1 MGASAAVEYEE
12 ITTEENAAEE
22 NKEIRKLH
30 EFAESRV
37 KYQAEQIDLPEG
49 KTVYRFVKR
58 SMDILCSTLALIV
71 LLIPMVLI
79 AVIIA
84 LDSPGNPIFSQVRL
98 GKDQKPFTLYKFRSM
113 RLDAEAD
120 GAQWASNDDPRVTRV
135 GAFLRKTRIDELPQL
150 VNILKGDMSIVGP
163 RPERPEF
170 YDVFDTYI
178 SGFRQRMLVR
188 PGLTGYAQVVGGY
201 SLMPEEKIVY
211 DLEYI
216 KKQSLLFDIRLILY
230 TVIVVFRGDKS
241 REAIDRIDHCQIVGE
256 AKK

>member
-1 MGASAAVEYEE
+1 MSSVKAG
-12 ITTEENAAEE
+12 ND
-22 NKEIRKLH
+22 EIRKLH

-37 KYQAEQIDLPEG
+37 RYQAEDIGTPEEKKG
-49 KTVYRFVKR
+49 YNILKR
-58 SMDILCSTLALIV
+58 CLDIVCALLALAV
-71 LLIPMVLI
+71 LLIPMALI
-79 AVIIA
+79 ALVIA

-113 RLDAEAD
+113 RMDAEED
-120 GAQWASNDDPRVTRV
+120 GAQWAYSDDPRVTRV

-150 VNILKGDMSIVGP
+150 INILKGNMSIVGP

-201 SLMPEEKIVY
+201 SLQPEEKIVY

-216 KKQSLLFDIRLILY
+216 KNQSFLMDIRLILY
-230 TVIVVFRGDKS
+230 TVVVVFRGDES
-241 REAIDRIDHCQIVGE
+241 REKLGEIKHCEVIGR
-256 AKK
+256 

>member
-1 MGASAAVEYEE
+1 MGIKTDAK
-12 ITTEENAAEE
+12 N
-22 NKEIRKLH
+22 EIRKLH
-30 EFAESRV
+30 DFAESRV
-37 KYQAEQIDLPEG
+37 KYQAGDIGVPEA
-49 KTVYRFVKR
+49 KYVYSFLKR
-58 SMDILCSTLALIV
+58 SMDILCALLALVV
-71 LLIPMVLI
+71 LLIPMILI

-113 RLDAEAD
+113 CMDAEAD
-120 GAQWASNDDPRVTRV
+120 GAQWAYSDDPRVTRV
-135 GAFLRKTRIDELPQL
+135 GAFLRKTRMDELPQL

-178 SGFRQRMLVR
+178 IGFRQRMLVR

-201 SLMPEEKIVY
+201 SLLPEEKIVY

-216 KKQSLLFDIRLILY
+216 KKRSFLFDIRLILY
-230 TVIVVFRGDKS
+230 TVVVVLRGDKS
-241 REAIDRIDHCQIVGE
+241 RETMDRIEHCQIIGE

>member
-1 MGASAAVEYEE
+1 MGANAAVSVE
-12 ITTEENAAEE
+12 IDTMETETEESR
-22 NKEIRKLH
+22 EIRKLH
-30 EFAESRV
+30 DFAESRV
-37 KYQAEQIDLPEG
+37 KYQAEDIGVPEA
-49 KTVYRFVKR
+49 KYVYSFLKR
-58 SMDILCSTLALIV
+58 SMDILCALLALVV
-71 LLIPMVLI
+71 LLIPMILI

-113 RLDAEAD
+113 RMDAEAD
-120 GAQWASNDDPRVTRV
+120 GAQWAYSDDPRVTRV
-135 GAFLRKTRIDELPQL
+135 GAFLRKTRMDELPQL

-178 SGFRQRMLVR
+178 IGFRQRMLVR

-201 SLMPEEKIVY
+201 SLLPEEKIVY

-216 KKQSLLFDIRLILY
+216 KKRSFLFDIRLILY
-230 TVIVVFRGDKS
+230 TVVVVLKGDET
-241 REAIDRIDHCQIVGE
+241 REELGEIKHCKVVGH
-256 AKK
+256 